1 MKWTDGMI
9 KPMTLKT
16 TLTRAAV
23 KRTDWLDRSVHYPV
37 AQPVA
42 LYSSH

>member
-1 MKWTDGMI
+1 MI
-9 KPMTLKT
+9 EPITLKT

-23 KRTDWLDRSVHYPV
+23 KRTDWLGRRQKASVHYPV